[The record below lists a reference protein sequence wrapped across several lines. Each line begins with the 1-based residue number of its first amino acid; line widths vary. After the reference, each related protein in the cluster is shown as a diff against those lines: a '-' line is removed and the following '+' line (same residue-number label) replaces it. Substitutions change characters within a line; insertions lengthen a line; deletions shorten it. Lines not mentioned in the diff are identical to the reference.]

1 MSLSCSSP
9 YPWQTFRLLKEGGA
23 DAPRHLE
30 LKFPREKR
38 QALFP
43 VGPVST
49 SHGGT
54 YRCYVSPASYP
65 YVWSLPSDPLHLQ
78 VTGEGPLPCPAP
90 PTSWAQMT
98 DLSRVPS
105 GALGVIESGW
115 GTGLLK
121 SDDTWKLW
129 WRAGAHESLAS
140 GPGANVGCASPGASV
155 PSHPGAYREPTLSAQ
170 PGSLVQP
177 GDNLTL
183 QCHSEAGFDTF
194 ALMKDEG
201 LTPPVRLDGQP
212 SPNFPLGLVNI
223 THRGRYRCYG
233 GHNLSSTWSAPSVP
247 LDIFIT
253 GERPTPHISVC
264 SGCWGHG
271 HR

>member
-1 MSLSCSSP
+1 M
-9 YPWQTFRLLKEGGA
+9 
-23 DAPRHLE
+23 
-30 LKFPREKR
+30 
-38 QALFP
+38 
-43 VGPVST
+43 
-49 SHGGT
+49 
-54 YRCYVSPASYP
+54 
-65 YVWSLPSDPLHLQ
+65 
-78 VTGEGPLPCPAP
+78 
-90 PTSWAQMT
+90 
-98 DLSRVPS
+98 
-105 GALGVIESGW
+105 
-115 GTGLLK
+115 
-121 SDDTWKLW
+121 
-129 WRAGAHESLAS
+129 
-140 GPGANVGCASPGASV
+140 GCASPGASV
-155 PSHPGAYREPTLSAQ
+155 PSRLGAYREPTLSAQ
-170 PGSLVQP
+170 LGSLVQP

-212 SPNFPLGLVNI
+212 SPNFPLGLVSI
-223 THRGRYRCYG
+223 THGGRYRCYG